1 MNLKKRR
8 LMMNTFF
15 TSQFN
20 NCSLIGLFHSK
31 KKTKTKSTDL
41 ARVVLQKICHDKQ
54 LSFEQLL
61 EKDGSVF
68 VNEKYFH
75 KIGAEIYKVSKVLWP
90 QLIIDLFEPKNE
102 HPHSLRYVF
111 QLNASWVNTVYYGTE
126 SISFPN
132 LLSKRTQE
140 YWTLENFQI

>member
-1 MNLKKRR
+1 MLFTFLTTLILYSTKKIHE
-8 LMMNTFF
+8 TYWC
-15 TSQFN
+15 SSSIAKFN
-20 NCSLIGLFHSK
+20 NCSLIGLFHSQ

-75 KIGAEIYKVSKVLWP
+75 KIGAEIYKVSKVL
-90 QLIIDLFEPKNE
+90 
-102 HPHSLRYVF
+102 
-111 QLNASWVNTVYYGTE
+111 
-126 SISFPN
+126 
-132 LLSKRTQE
+132 
-140 YWTLENFQI
+140 

>member
-1 MNLKKRR
+1 
-8 LMMNTFF
+8 MNTFF

-20 NCSLIGLFHSK
+20 NCSLIGLFHSQ

-61 EKDGSVF
+61 EKDGSAF

>member
-1 MNLKKRR
+1 
-8 LMMNTFF
+8 MMNTFF

-20 NCSLIGLFHSK
+20 NCSLIGLFHNK

-75 KIGAEIYKVSKVLWP
+75 KIGAEIYKVSKVL
-90 QLIIDLFEPKNE
+90 
-102 HPHSLRYVF
+102 
-111 QLNASWVNTVYYGTE
+111 
-126 SISFPN
+126 
-132 LLSKRTQE
+132 
-140 YWTLENFQI
+140 